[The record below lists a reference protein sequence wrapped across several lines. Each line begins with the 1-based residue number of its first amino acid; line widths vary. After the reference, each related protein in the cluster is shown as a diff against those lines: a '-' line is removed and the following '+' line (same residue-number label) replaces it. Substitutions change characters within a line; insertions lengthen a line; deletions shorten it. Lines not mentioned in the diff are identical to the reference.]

1 MAPPVDQ
8 VDGQPK
14 IPPGERI
21 KSLSGSDPDKDRNGF
36 ARALREKM
44 EKESEKEN
52 AQRKK
57 DTVIISK
64 QSPSGEEERQQEQSQ
79 SDGEKKTNKKHLE
92 EKPAN
97 QGHIDLK
104 A

>member
-14 IPPGERI
+14 VPPGERI
-21 KSLSGSDPDKDRNGF
+21 KPLSGSDPNKDRNGF

-44 EKESEKEN
+44 EEESEKEN
-52 AQRKK
+52 SQRKK
-57 DTVIISK
+57 DTVIISGK
-64 QSPSGEEERQQEQSQ
+64 SRSGEEDHQREQSQ
-79 SDGEKKTNKKHLE
+79 SDGEAKEIKKQSE
-92 EKPAN
+92 EKLTN
-97 QGHIDLK
+97 QDHIDLK

>member
-1 MAPPVDQ
+1 MASPVDQ

-14 IPPGERI
+14 VPPGERI
-21 KSLSGSDPDKDRNGF
+21 KPLSGSDPNKNRNGF

-44 EKESEKEN
+44 EEESEKEN

-57 DTVIISK
+57 DTVILGSK
-64 QSPSGEEERQQEQSQ
+64 SRSGEEDHQREQSQ
-79 SDGEKKTNKKHLE
+79 SDGEERESKKQSE
-92 EKPAN
+92 EKLKN